1 MHLCGVGASDGGGRI
16 VGALGSPCGAI
27 AGAMGYG
34 LWVMGMG
41 YGHGWICK
49 TAHGRNPQSK
59 IREALTGVR
68 RVTGY
73 GA

>member
-41 YGHGWICK
+41 YGHGLWAMGGYAKRHMGAI
-49 TAHGRNPQSK
+49 HNPK
-59 IREALTGVR
+59 YAR
-68 RVTGY
+68 R
-73 GA
+73 